1 MTVLESAI
9 AAPHS
14 LSMTCLSSEP
24 RSRQTEPHLRSSCL
38 EGADDRTHRVK
49 KGTHGYL
56 YAGSDRTL
64 TAHSISVNY
73 YFFRAVAVRF
83 FDLLS
88 AMVIRVCAVL
98 LALLL
103 VGAPLLQVRC
113 QSDEDFAATEVIE
126 GSDIGIVGDDTHVF
140 SDVGPAPGVDTVCVF
155 PKNAGKLVPAGEEA
169 ELLVGLHNDVES
181 PLNVVAIHASL
192 HLPFDHRMLVQN
204 LTVQEFYNASV
215 PVSAQ
220 ATFPYLFAVSKY
232 LQPGSFDLVARIDYE
247 IDQQPYQNVFYN
259 GTIEVVEAG
268 GFLTIESVF
277 LVTLGVALLV
287 FLGLWAY
294 GQIQQFSKV
303 HHHLTK
309 PKRSTKVEVGTKAT
323 EADMDE
329 WLKGTAYAQSLSSKS
344 KKKK

>member
-1 MTVLESAI
+1 
-9 AAPHS
+9 
-14 LSMTCLSSEP
+14 
-24 RSRQTEPHLRSSCL
+24 
-38 EGADDRTHRVK
+38 
-49 KGTHGYL
+49 
-56 YAGSDRTL
+56 
-64 TAHSISVNY
+64 
-73 YFFRAVAVRF
+73 
-83 FDLLS
+83 
-88 AMVIRVCAVL
+88 MVIRVCAVL

-103 VGAPLLQVRC
+103 VGAPVLQVQC
-113 QSDEDFAATEVIE
+113 QSDEDVAATEVIE
-126 GSDIGIVGDDTHVF
+126 GSDVGIVGDDTQVF
-140 SDVGPAPGVDTVCVF
+140 SDVGLGPAPGVDTVCVF

-181 PLNVVAIHASL
+181 PLHVLAIHASL
-192 HLPFDHRMLVQN
+192 HLPFDHQMLVQN

-215 PVSAQ
+215 PVSTQ

-294 GQIQQFSKV
+294 GQIQQFSK
-303 HHHLTK
+303 K
-309 PKRSTKVEVGTKAT
+309 PKRSTKVEVGTKTT